1 MTRAWNIF
9 GLMLVVMLFLSGCA
23 SRGVS
28 AENKASAERYV
39 EIGFRHL
46 QFDNASQAR
55 VAFREALT
63 FDSGSD
69 SAHLG
74 MALVYQREGEPELSE
89 RYFKRAMA
97 LGEDTQHRHLYA
109 QFLFRQ
115 NRIDDAQKVL
125 RDVVADTDYFDRA
138 VAFEDLAIVSLY
150 LDDIPSA
157 KNFFDRAIVLNK
169 MLPMPYWHMANLLL
183 NEGNYVRAASYF
195 DGFQSLVTSEVI
207 EHTEAS
213 LVLGMR
219 VTEAINRQESYALLR
234 AQLESRFPNSTFL
247 EQ

>member
-1 MTRAWNIF
+1 MTRSVNIL
-9 GLMLVVMLFLSGCA
+9 GLALLVVLLFSGCA

-28 AENKASAERYV
+28 AEDQTSAEQYV

-46 QFDNASQAR
+46 QFDNAAQAR

-63 FDSGSD
+63 FDEASD

-115 NRIDDAQKVL
+115 NRIDEAQKVL
-125 RDVVADTDYFDRA
+125 NEVIADTDYFDRA

-150 LDDIPSA
+150 LNDTQSA

-183 NEGNYVRAASYF
+183 NEGNTARAASYF
-195 DGFQSLVTSEVI
+195 DGFQSLVTSEVV

-213 LVLGMR
+213 LVLGLR
-219 VTEAINRQESYALLR
+219 VTEAMNRQESYAALR
-234 AQLESRFPNSTFL
+234 AQLEARFPNSTFL
-247 EQ
+247 EE